1 MKLLGTTKV
10 NTAAIAMVILLT
22 ACGTNNSATSTN
34 AGSTATTGGTESTST
49 AKPTGTTDGTAST
62 STAKP
67 TSTTDGNTPTS
78 KQPDKVTQ
86 AMSWFAQP
94 EMGGHY
100 AAQVAH
106 FYEKAGL
113 DVTLQ
118 QGGPQVSNIQ
128 LVASGKVQFAMANA
142 DEVVLARKEGI
153 PVKVIYANLQT
164 NPQNLIYHKDSGIKK
179 IEDLNGR
186 KVYTAVGFPFWQYI
200 SYKYK
205 LDKVQVQNYTGSL
218 AGFSADKDS
227 ITQGF
232 ATNEPY
238 VLKKQGVD
246 VAWFLNAD
254 LGYNPYGNVVIATD
268 DFIKKN
274 PDLIKRYLK
283 ATTEGWD
290 YYYAHADEVNN
301 ALNGVNK
308 DYDVDHL
315 KDAQDVAKDYIF
327 GGDAKA
333 HGVGYMSE
341 DRWKTLVS
349 QMKEA
354 GMIKMTSRLRIYIR
368 MSF

>member
-1 MKLLGTTKV
+1 MKLLRTTKV
-10 NTAAIAMVILLT
+10 SSAAIAMVILLT
-22 ACGTNNSATSTN
+22 ACGTSN
-34 AGSTATTGGTESTST
+34 TATTSKTASSTST
-49 AKPTGTTDGTAST
+49 ATA
-62 STAKP
+62 TA
-67 TSTTDGNTPTS
+67 TTDGNTLTES
-78 KQPDKVTQ
+78 SKATKQPDKVTQ

-218 AGFSADKDS
+218 AGFTADKNS

-238 VLKKQGVD
+238 VLKKQGAD

-254 LGYNPYGNVVIATD
+254 LGYNPYGNVVITTD
-268 DFIKKN
+268 DFTKKN

-315 KDAQDVAKDYIF
+315 KDAQAVAKDFIF

-354 GMIKMTSRLRIYIR
+354 GMIKDDIPVKDLYTNEFLMAK
-368 MSF
+368 